1 MFQEYFYRGTV
12 LCNGLPSTMFRAVQT
27 DRENAMSE
35 RVPRHIICA
44 VRGGPESRETVT
56 LAVDLALEYEA
67 RLTFLHVLD
76 AEFLEYATIG
86 PLSVVYNE
94 LNEMGTF
101 TMLILV
107 DRAQR
112 RGVERVDYVLREG
125 NIRNELTRYAIETKA
140 EMMVMGRP
148 TRSPSRNVF
157 KFAEFDD
164 FLFALQREAG
174 LTIIKVSEQQP

>member
-1 MFQEYFYRGTV
+1 MTV
-12 LCNGLPSTMFRAVQT
+12 KN
-27 DRENAMSE
+27 
-35 RVPRHIICA
+35 PRHIICA

-56 LAVDLALEYEA
+56 RAIDLSLEHGA

-86 PLSVVYNE
+86 PLSVVYRE

-101 TMLILV
+101 TMLILA

-112 RGVERVDYVLREG
+112 RGVEQVDYVLPEG
-125 NIRNELTRYAIETKA
+125 NIRAELIRYANETKA

-148 TRSPSRNVF
+148 TRSPGRNVF
-157 KFAEFDD
+157 KIAEFDD
-164 FLFALQREAG
+164 FVAELEREGNLA
-174 LTIIKVSEQQP
+174 IVKVSPEELEK